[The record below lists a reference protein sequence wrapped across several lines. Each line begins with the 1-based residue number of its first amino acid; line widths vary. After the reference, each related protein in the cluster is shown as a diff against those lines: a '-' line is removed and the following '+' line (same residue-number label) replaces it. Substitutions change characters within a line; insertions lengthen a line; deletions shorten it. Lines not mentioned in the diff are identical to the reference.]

1 MTVDHE
7 QQLQKTRQYW
17 DAAAATF
24 DDEPDHGLRDP
35 LVRRAWSEHLT
46 NWLPPAPA
54 SILDVGCGT
63 GSLTVL
69 LAELGYEVTALDLSP
84 AMVAHAEAKTR
95 AAGQRVTFWVM
106 DAAFPQLDGQR
117 FEAIVCRHLLWA
129 LPQPAAVLR
138 RWSALLAPGG
148 RLVLIEGYWGTGA
161 GLRAQE
167 IVDALPAST
176 NGVLVQP
183 LSDAPTLWGGPVT
196 DERYAVIADLPV
208 DASTQ

>member
-138 RWSALLAPGG
+138 RWVELLAPGG
-148 RLVLIEGYWGTGA
+148 RLVLIEGYWETGA
-161 GLRAQE
+161 GLRAHRRSSMRSQ
-167 IVDALPAST
+167 LPQMECWCSHSAMRQRC
-176 NGVLVQP
+176 GV
-183 LSDAPTLWGGPVT
+183 A
-196 DERYAVIADLPV
+196 R
-208 DASTQ
+208 